1 MKVKDQ
7 NGNIVSGV
15 FRTAQGGLIVNDQSA
30 YDKYIKESEQA
41 KRVLNMETQIADL
54 QCLVAE
60 LLTKLNREER

>member
-15 FRTAQGGLIVNDQSA
+15 FRTAQGGLVVDDQSS
-30 YDKYIKESEQA
+30 YSKYIKESEQA
-41 KRVLNMETQIADL
+41 KKMSNMETQIADL

-60 LLTKLNREER
+60 LLTKLNREEN